1 MLKKNCKH
9 CWSVF
14 LKGRIFDIETFS
26 GTFFNLPALMF
37 IKSSALSFCHSNA
50 KAFVSNRTEI
60 SHHQREYQDFDNV
73 PCKVLDAYF
82 FFSKAPIRLVN
93 KWTTKLLSDSKPSSH
108 TRSSTNRQFFST
120 RSIPILPTIE
130 YSTHIDAFYKARE
143 ETEGLVIGLVGWM
156 QDFIISWPVESVYL
170 LSEHLTKKNA

>member
-1 MLKKNCKH
+1 MLKKKLQTLLKRLLNRRYFWYWNFFWNFF
-9 CWSVF
+9 WSSCFNVHQIISIVLLPQQCQSLCF
-14 LKGRIFDIETFS
+14 KQNK
-26 GTFFNLPALMF
+26 NLPSPERISRLWPISLAKFLM
-37 IKSSALSFCHSNA
+37 H
-50 KAFVSNRTEI
+50 T
-60 SHHQREYQDFDNV
+60 
-73 PCKVLDAYF
+73 

-93 KWTTKLLSDSKPSSH
+93 KWTTKLLSDSKPSSD

-143 ETEGLVIGLVGWM
+143 ETEGLVIGLAGWM
-156 QDFIISWPVESVYL
+156 LDFIISWPVESVYL